1 MLARLHLASGDT
13 GDARGELLR
22 SLRLAWKMQHA
33 AAICEALE
41 DLAQIASDDGDDR
54 TAMQLLSAA
63 ETERT
68 ARNLPVRPAD
78 RPTIDKLQSHLR
90 SSITEDHPETP
101 ALADIVADLLR

>member
-1 MLARLHLASGDT
+1 
-13 GDARGELLR
+13 
-22 SLRLAWKMQHA
+22 MQHA

-41 DLAQIASDDGDDR
+41 DLAQIASHDGDDR
-54 TAMQLLSAA
+54 TAMELLSAA

-90 SSITEDHPETP
+90 SSMMGDQAETR
-101 ALADIVADLLR
+101 ALSDIIASLLR